1 VTVALALRDVGLSRD
16 GRWILDGIDWEVR
29 DGERWIVLG
38 PNGSGKTSLVRI
50 ASFQTHPSRG
60 DVEVLGQRLGRV
72 NIWKLRNRI
81 GLASSA
87 LADQLRP
94 TLRAVDVVMTAK
106 NGALEPWWH
115 TYDDDDHAA
124 AVACLDRMGVASFAE
139 REFGTLSSGERQR
152 VLLARTLLGHP
163 GVILLDE
170 PSAGLDLGGREGLVR
185 SLADLAADVDAPPV
199 VFVTHHVEEI
209 PPGFTHALLLRDGH
223 IVAKGP
229 LEATLTEDALSAL
242 FGLELRLRRTDG
254 RWSAIAVEA
263 GEQPGA

>member
-1 VTVALALRDVGLSRD
+1 VTAALALRDVGLSRD
-16 GRWILDGIDWEVR
+16 GRWILDGIDWEVHA
-29 DGERWIVLG
+29 GERWIVLG

-60 DVEVLGQRLGRV
+60 EVEVLGQRLGRV

-94 TLRAVDVVMTAK
+94 ALRAVDVVMTAK
-106 NGALEPWWH
+106 HGALEPWWH
-115 TYDDDDHAA
+115 SYDEDDHAS

-152 VLLARTLLGHP
+152 VLLARTLMGDP

-185 SLADLAADVDAPPV
+185 SLADLAADDAAPPV

-209 PPGFTHALLLRDGH
+209 PPGFGKVLLLRDGR
-223 IVAKGP
+223 VQRAGD
-229 LEATLTEDALSAL
+229 LEDSLNAETLSEL
-242 FGLELRLRRTDG
+242 FGVKLRVRLDDG
-254 RWSAIAVEA
+254 RWSAIAV
-263 GEQPGA
+263 

>member
-1 VTVALALRDVGLSRD
+1 MTTEVLSLRGVGLTRD
-16 GRWILDGIDWEVR
+16 GRDLLDDINWTVVA
-29 DGERWIVLG
+29 GERWVVLG

-60 DVEVLGQRLGRV
+60 EVEVLGQRLGRV

-94 TLRAVDVVMTAK
+94 QLSASDVVVTQL

-115 TYDDDDHAA
+115 TYSDDDRAEA
-124 AVACLDRMGVASFAE
+124 QRCLDRMGVGDYAD

-152 VLLARTLLGHP
+152 VLLARTLMGSP

-170 PSAGLDLGGREGLVR
+170 PSAGLDLGGREGLVQ
-185 SLADLAADVDAPPV
+185 SLTDLAADPVAPPV

-209 PPGFTHALLLRDGH
+209 PPGFTSLLLLCEGR
-223 IVAKGP
+223 IVSAGD
-229 LEATLTEDALSAL
+229 LASTLTAEALSDL
-242 FGLELRLRRTDG
+242 FGLKLALRLVDG
-254 RWSAIAVEA
+254 RYSAVAE
-263 GEQPGA
+263 

>member
-1 VTVALALRDVGLSRD
+1 VTVALALRDVGLARD

-29 DGERWIVLG
+29 AGERWIVLG

-60 DVEVLGQRLGRV
+60 EVEVLGQLLGRV

-94 TLRAVDVVMTAK
+94 TLRAIDVVMTAK

-115 TYDDDDHAA
+115 TYDDADHAA
-124 AVACLDRMGVASFAE
+124 ALACLDRMGVASFAQ

-152 VLLARTLLGHP
+152 VLLARTLMGAP

-170 PSAGLDLGGREGLVR
+170 PSAGLDLGGREGLVQ
-185 SLADLAADVDAPPV
+185 SLAELAADRTAPPV

-209 PPGFTHALLLRDGH
+209 PAGFTKVLLVRDGR
-223 IVAKGP
+223 VAACGD
-229 LEATLTEDALSAL
+229 LHETMTADALSEL
-242 FGLELRLRRTDG
+242 FGVRVRLRHDDG
-254 RWSAIAVEA
+254 RWSAVAV
-263 GEQPGA
+263 

>member
-1 VTVALALRDVGLSRD
+1 MSSEVALRLSGVGLTRD
-16 GRWILDGIDWEVR
+16 GRDLLDGIDWEVR
-29 DGERWIVLG
+29 NGERWVVLG

-72 NIWKLRNRI
+72 NIWDLRNRI

-94 TLRAVDVVMTAK
+94 QLTASDVVVTQL

-115 TYDDDDHAA
+115 SYSDEDRAEA
-124 AVACLDRMGVASFAE
+124 QRCLDRMGVGEHAL

-152 VLLARTLLGHP
+152 VLLARTLMGAP

-170 PSAGLDLGGREGLVR
+170 PSAGLDLGGREELVQ
-185 SLADLAADVDAPPV
+185 SLADLAADPSAPPI

-209 PPGFTHALLLRDGH
+209 PPGFTSLLTLRNGT
-223 IVAKGP
+223 IEWAGP
-229 LEATLTEDALSAL
+229 LADGLSSESLSAL
-242 FGLELRLRRTDG
+242 FGVKVRLRDEDG
-254 RWSAIAVEA
+254 RYSAVAI
-263 GEQPGA
+263 

>member
-16 GRWILDGIDWEVR
+16 GRWILDGIDWEVIE
-29 DGERWIVLG
+29 GERWIVLG

-60 DVEVLGQRLGRV
+60 EVSVLGQQLGRV

-94 TLRAVDVVMTAK
+94 ALRAVDVVMTAK
-106 NGALEPWWH
+106 HGALEPWWH
-115 TYDDDDHAA
+115 TYDDGDHAA

-152 VLLARTLLGHP
+152 VLLARTLMGDP

-185 SLADLAADVDAPPV
+185 SLADLAADDTAPPV

-209 PPGFTHALLLRDGH
+209 PPGFGKVLLLRDGRVVH
-223 IVAKGP
+223 AGDI
-229 LEATLTEDALSAL
+229 EDALNAETLSEL
-242 FGLELRLRRTDG
+242 FGVKLRVRCDDG
-254 RWSAIAVEA
+254 RWSAIAS
-263 GEQPGA
+263 

>member
-1 VTVALALRDVGLSRD
+1 MSVALSLRGVGLSRD

-29 DGERWIVLG
+29 AGERWIVLG

-60 DVEVLGQRLGRV
+60 TVEVLGQQLGRV

-94 TLRAVDVVMTAK
+94 TLAAIDVVVTAK

-115 TYDDDDHAA
+115 VYDEADRDAA
-124 AVACLDRMGVASFAE
+124 RACLDRMGVAHFAE

-152 VLLARTLLGHP
+152 VLLARTLMGEP

-170 PSAGLDLGGREGLVR
+170 PSAGLDLGGREGLVH
-185 SLADLAADVDAPPV
+185 SLADLAQDEGAPPV

-209 PPGFTHALLLRDGH
+209 PPGFTHLLLLRDGH
-223 IVAKGP
+223 VVSAGE
-229 LEATLTEDALSAL
+229 LAATLTGEVLSDL
-242 FGLELRLRRTDG
+242 FGLKLRLRCDEG
-254 RWSAIAVEA
+254 RYSAVAV
-263 GEQPGA
+263 

>member
-1 VTVALALRDVGLSRD
+1 MGDAVLRLIGVGLTRD
-16 GRWILDGIDWEVR
+16 GRDLLDGIDWEVR
-29 DGERWIVLG
+29 AGDRWVVLG

-60 DVEVLGQRLGRV
+60 DVEVLGHRLGRV
-72 NIWKLRNRI
+72 NIWSLRNRI

-94 TLRAVDVVMTAK
+94 TIAAIDIVKTAK
-106 NGALEPWWH
+106 HGALEPWWH
-115 TYDDDDHAA
+115 TYDDADHAQA
-124 AVACLDRMGVASFAE
+124 RACLERMGVATLAE

-152 VLLARTLLGHP
+152 VLLARTLFGDP

-185 SLADLAADVDAPPV
+185 SLADVAADTAAPPV

-209 PPGFTHALLLRDGH
+209 PPGFTSLLTLREGR
-223 IVAKGP
+223 IASSGP
-229 LEATLTEDALSAL
+229 ITETLTSESLSDL
-242 FGLELRLRRTDG
+242 FGVKLRLRYDDG
-254 RWSAIAVEA
+254 RYAATAV
-263 GEQPGA
+263 